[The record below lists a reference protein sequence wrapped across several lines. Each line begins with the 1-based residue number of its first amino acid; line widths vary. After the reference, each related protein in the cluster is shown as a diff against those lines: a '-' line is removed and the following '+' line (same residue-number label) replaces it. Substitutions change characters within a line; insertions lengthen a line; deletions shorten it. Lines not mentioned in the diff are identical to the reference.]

1 MKKFYPFIGVLVL
14 LVLQG
19 CESTSRSYTKRDA
32 YPLMYEEAVKSI
44 LVVPAVNHTTA
55 ADAPVLYATTVLPP
69 LAEAGYYVMPIP
81 VVEQLFQQ
89 QGITDGSQLREV
101 DTAQFKNLFG
111 ADAVLFVTIVRWD
124 TSYYVTGGNVSVG
137 LDFTLV
143 STTTSQT
150 IWSQAQTLSVETSGN
165 SNDLLV
171 SIIATALNTAFTK
184 YIDLAHDINGAAIRQ
199 LPVGPYH
206 PNHRQDGEE
215 PVSQTGRVVN
225 R

>member
-44 LVVPAVNHTTA
+44 LVVPAVNQTTA

-150 IWSQAQTLSVETSGN
+150 IWSQAQTLNVETS
-165 SNDLLV
+165 D
-171 SIIATALNTAFTK
+171 
-184 YIDLAHDINGAAIRQ
+184 
-199 LPVGPYH
+199 
-206 PNHRQDGEE
+206 
-215 PVSQTGRVVN
+215 
-225 R
+225 

>member
-1 MKKFYPFIGVLVL
+1 MKTLNFVIVALAL
-14 LVLQG
+14 LLLQG
-19 CESTSRSYTKRDA
+19 CESTSRQYTKQDA
-32 YPLMYEEAVKSI
+32 YPLMYEENVRSI

-55 ADAPVLYATTVLPP
+55 ADAPALYATTVLPP
-69 LAEAGYYVMPIP
+69 LAEAGYYVMPVP

-89 QGITDGSQLREV
+89 QGITDGSQLRDIPV
-101 DTAQFKNLFG
+101 SRFQTLFG

-124 TSYYVTGGNVSVG
+124 TSYYITGGNVSVG

-150 IWSQAQTLSVETSGN
+150 IWSQARTLNVETSGN

-171 SIIATALNTAFTK
+171 NIIATALNTALTK
-184 YIDLAHDINGAAIRQ
+184 YIDLARDVNGGAIHQ

-206 PNHRQDGEE
+206 PQHKLDGAE
-215 PVSQTGRVVN
+215 PVSPAGLEIDR
-225 R
+225 

>member
-1 MKKFYPFIGVLVL
+1 MKRLYLIFSALAL
-14 LVLQG
+14 LTMQG
-19 CESTSRSYTKRDA
+19 CESTSRQYTKQDA
-32 YPLMYEEAVKSI
+32 YPLMYEEDVSSI
-44 LVVPAVNHTTA
+44 LVVPAINQTTA
-55 ADAPVLYATTVLPP
+55 ADAPALYATTVLPP

-89 QGITDGSQLREV
+89 QGITDGSQLREI
-101 DTAQFKNLFG
+101 TPARFKTLFG

-150 IWSQAQTLSVETSGN
+150 IWSQAQTLNVETSGN

-171 SIIATALNTAFTK
+171 SIIATALNTAFTQ
-184 YIDLAHDINGAAIRQ
+184 YIDLARDINVGAIRQ

-206 PNHRQDGEE
+206 PQHRQDGAE
-215 PVSQTGRVVN
+215 PVNPTGRV
-225 R
+225 RSR